1 MLKGDDYNGNLKRV
15 MRNGKPGKREVK
27 IEASI
32 ACANFKYLEKDIREL
47 EECGIDLLHIDIM
60 DGTFVPNIALNFS
73 IIKDLKEMTHVP
85 IECHLMI
92 QDPERYVET
101 TAQMGAS
108 SISVH
113 AEATKHIQR
122 VLAQIR
128 NLGVKAG
135 IALNP
140 ATPID
145 ILDYILDDL
154 DLIIL
159 MTVNPGFTGQKLV
172 PATLKKIK
180 QTRDMINR
188 RGFGHIDIQVDGNV
202 SIENIPAMVKAGAT
216 MLVGGTSSIFRKD
229 HSITES
235 MALIRTLY

>member
-1 MLKGDDYNGNLKRV
+1 MNNK
-15 MRNGKPGKREVK
+15 VK

-32 ACANFKYLEKDIREL
+32 ACANFKNLEKDVQEL
-47 EECGIDLLHIDIM
+47 VANNIDFMHVDIM

-73 IIKDLKEMTHVP
+73 IIKDLKEMTDIP

-92 QDPERYVET
+92 QDPERFIET
-101 TAQMGAS
+101 TAKMGAS
-108 SISVH
+108 YISVH
-113 AEATKHIQR
+113 VEATKHIQR

-135 IALNP
+135 VALNP
-140 ATPID
+140 ATPLSV
-145 ILDYILDDL
+145 LDYILEDL

-159 MTVNPGFTGQKLV
+159 MAVNPGFAGQALI
-172 PATLKKIK
+172 PATIKKIK
-180 QTRDMINR
+180 ETRGLLDK

-202 SIENIPAMVKAGAT
+202 SIENIPMMVKAGAT
-216 MLVGGTSSIFRKD
+216 MLVGGTSSVFRKGY
-229 HSITES
+229 SIKES